1 MPEKRLNELS
11 MKKRILIVED
21 NVTLSQIQKDWLCR
35 EGYDAITAMDET
47 IARRLLRRED
57 FDLILS
63 DVRLPQGD
71 GISLLKWIND
81 EKRDIPFVI
90 MTEYASV
97 TDAVKAIKMGAKDY
111 LAKPVYHEQLVDMV
125 KELLKPVSTVRR
137 EDKELF
143 KRISPKAK
151 EAEHLAELVAP
162 SDISVLI
169 LGTNGTGKES
179 IARSIHFHSH
189 RKDMPFVAVNCGAI
203 PHELAAPMFFGHT
216 KGAFTGADSDKG
228 GCFDAA
234 NGGTLFLDEIGTLPF
249 DMQSSL
255 LRVLQEGIFMPVGST
270 KERIADVRIVAATN
284 ENMEKAIAEGRFR
297 EDLFHR
303 LNEFEICQPALRECP
318 EDILPLANFFREKYS
333 LELHKKR
340 AGFTAEAERLLLSH
354 SWSGNIR
361 ELRNK
366 VRRAVLMAKDT
377 LIDSAD
383 LNIAP
388 ASPTSTPEAPLL
400 PLKDEGQ
407 EKQSIIRALQS
418 CGGIKTKAAQM
429 LNIDA
434 STLYRKMKKHGIK

>member
-1 MPEKRLNELS
+1 

-21 NVTLSQIQKDWLCR
+21 NVALSQIQKDWLCR
-35 EGYDAITAMDET
+35 EGYDVMTAMDET
-47 IARRLLRRED
+47 VARRLLRKEE

-71 GISLLKWIND
+71 GISLLEWINK
-81 EKRDIPFVI
+81 EKMDIPFVI

-111 LAKPVYHEQLVDMV
+111 LAKPVFHEQLVEMI
-125 KELLKPVSTVRR
+125 KELLKPVSTVRNK
-137 EDKELF
+137 EKELF

-169 LGTNGTGKES
+169 LGANGTGKES
-179 IARSIHFHSH
+179 IARSIHFHST

-203 PHELAAPMFFGHT
+203 PRELAASMFFGHT
-216 KGAFTGADSDKG
+216 KGAFTGADTDKG
-228 GCFDAA
+228 GCFDAVK
-234 NGGTLFLDEIGTLPF
+234 GGTLFLDEIGTLPF

-255 LRVLQEGIFMPVGST
+255 LRVLQEGTFMPVGST
-270 KERIADVRIVAATN
+270 KERVADVRIVAATN
-284 ENMEKAIAEGRFR
+284 ENMERAIIEGRFR
-297 EDLFHR
+297 EDLYHR
-303 LNEFEICQPALRECP
+303 LGEFEIRQPSLAECP
-318 EDILPLANFFREKYS
+318 EDILPLADFFREKFS
-333 LELHKKR
+333 KELHR
-340 AGFTAEAERLLLSH
+340 ERTGFTSEAEQLLLSH

-366 VRRAVLMAKDT
+366 IRRAVLMAKDT
-377 LIDSAD
+377 LIDYAD

-388 ASPTSTPEAPLL
+388 AIQADAPEAPLL
-400 PLKDEGQ
+400 PLKDEEM

-418 CGGIKTKAAQM
+418 CGGIKTKAAQL
-429 LNIDA
+429 LNVDS
-434 STLYRKMKKHGIK
+434 STLYRKMKKYGIK

>member
-1 MPEKRLNELS
+1 

-21 NVTLSQIQKDWLCR
+21 NVALSQIQKDWLCR
-35 EGYDAITAMDET
+35 EGYDVMTAMDET
-47 IARRLLRRED
+47 VARRLLRKEK

-63 DVRLPQGD
+63 DVRLPQGN
-71 GISLLKWIND
+71 GIALLEWINK
-81 EKRDIPFVI
+81 EKMDIPFVI

-111 LAKPVYHEQLVDMV
+111 LAKPVFHEQLVEMV
-125 KELLKPVSTVRR
+125 KELLKPVSTVRNK
-137 EDKELF
+137 EKELF

-169 LGTNGTGKES
+169 LGANGTGKES
-179 IARSIHFHSH
+179 IARSIHFHST

-203 PHELAAPMFFGHT
+203 PRELAASMFFGHT
-216 KGAFTGADSDKG
+216 KGAFTGADTDKG

-234 NGGTLFLDEIGTLPF
+234 KGGTLFLDEIGTLPF

-255 LRVLQEGIFMPVGST
+255 LRVLQEGTFMPVGST
-270 KERIADVRIVAATN
+270 KERVADVRIVAATN
-284 ENMEKAIAEGRFR
+284 ENMERAIVEGRFR
-297 EDLFHR
+297 EDLYHR
-303 LNEFEICQPALRECP
+303 LGEFEIRQPSLAECP
-318 EDILPLANFFREKYS
+318 EDILPLADFFRKKFS
-333 LELHKKR
+333 AELHR
-340 AGFTAEAERLLLSH
+340 ERTGFTAEAERLLLSH

-366 VRRAVLMAKDT
+366 IRRAVLMAGDT
-377 LIDSAD
+377 LIDYTD

-388 ASPTSTPEAPLL
+388 TIQADAPETPLL
-400 PLKDEGQ
+400 PLKDEEQ

-429 LNIDA
+429 LNVDS
-434 STLYRKMKKHGIK
+434 STLYRKMKKYGIK